1 MPQTNKWPCNEPK
14 WIASKEKKKEK
25 NKEKKH
31 VAIAGNSGSES
42 SIIPCGMNKPI
53 NQHAY
58 PLRTIFPMKF
68 KFQWIK
74 SVKIRFNQ
82 LFLR

>member
-1 MPQTNKWPCNEPK
+1 MNPNGLLLR
-14 WIASKEKKKEK
+14 KKKEK

-53 NQHAY
+53 SQHAY

-68 KFQWIK
+68 KFQ
-74 SVKIRFNQ
+74 
-82 LFLR
+82 

>member
-1 MPQTNKWPCNEPK
+1 MPQTKKWPCNEPK

-68 KFQWIK
+68 KFQ
-74 SVKIRFNQ
+74 
-82 LFLR
+82 